1 MCTLIFIQQAGELTD
16 RLATAEGEIASL
28 RRDLKSAKE
37 GRLKNHDEAVHF
49 SDPASTQTGVQS
61 PTSTHSMSQGSSTTM
76 VANDPCH
83 IECVP
88 VGDNLGLMGRK
99 FAQQE
104 RSLTRSGSQQGLL
117 PRSARIQEQ
126 LFDAIDAAALAN
138 QSLVQ

>member
-1 MCTLIFIQQAGELTD
+1 MCTLTFIQQAGELAD

-37 GRLKNHDEAVHF
+37 GRLKNHLDDEVVPF
-49 SDPASTQTGVQS
+49 SDPAWTQTGVQS
-61 PTSTHSMSQGSSTTM
+61 PIAT
-76 VANDPCH
+76 VANDPYD

-88 VGDNLGLMGRK
+88 VGDNLRLMSRK

-104 RSLTRSGSQQGLL
+104 RGLTPSGSHQGLL
-117 PRSARIQEQ
+117 PRSARIKEQ
-126 LFDAIDAAALAN
+126 LFDAIDAAASAY

>member
-1 MCTLIFIQQAGELTD
+1 MCTLTFIQQAVELTN
-16 RLATAEGEIASL
+16 RLETAEGEIASL

-61 PTSTHSMSQGSSTTM
+61 PNAT
-76 VANDPCH
+76 VANDPCD

-88 VGDNLGLMGRK
+88 VGDNLRLMSRK

-104 RSLTRSGSQQGLL
+104 RGLTPSGSHQGLL